1 MLLFCSAYDGH
12 LLDLFAYGLTL
23 QGKNHIRFPLEET
36 NVLFPTR
43 TAFAVLQANE
53 LLFHLSAA
61 VGTDLVAFT
70 HGIFLYKTTC
80 PGCLDLLEAVCT
92 TALSIGQFN
101 QPSILHTG
109 Y

>member
-12 LLDLFAYGLTL
+12 LLDLFAYELTL
-23 QGKNHIRFPLEET
+23 QGINHIRFPLAET
-36 NVLFPTR
+36 NVLYSAR

-70 HGIFLYKTTC
+70 HGIFLYKATC
-80 PGCLDLLEAVCT
+80 LVCLDLLEAVYT
-92 TALSIGQFN
+92 TTLSIGQLD
-101 QPSILHTG
+101 QPSLLHPG
-109 Y
+109 

>member
-12 LLDLFAYGLTL
+12 LLDLFAYELTL
-23 QGKNHIRFPLEET
+23 QGINHIRFPLEET

-61 VGTDLVAFT
+61 AWTNFVAIA
-70 HGIFLYKTTC
+70 HSWFLQACYCFVKY
-80 PGCLDLLEAVCT
+80 
-92 TALSIGQFN
+92 F
-101 QPSILHTG
+101 
-109 Y
+109 

>member
-23 QGKNHIRFPLEET
+23 QGINHIRFPLEET

-61 VGTDLVAFT
+61 VGTDLVAFA
-70 HGIFLYKTTC
+70 HGIFLYETTS
-80 PGCLDLLEAVCT
+80 PGCLDLLEAICT
-92 TALSIGQFN
+92 TTFSIGKLD
-101 QPSILHTG
+101 QPSILHPG

>member
-23 QGKNHIRFPLEET
+23 QGRNHIRFTLEET
-36 NVLFPTR
+36 NALFPAR

-70 HGIFLYKTTC
+70 HGIFLYKATC
-80 PGCLDLLEAVCT
+80 PGCLYLLEAVCAT
-92 TALSIGQFN
+92 TLSIGKLDQS
-101 QPSILHTG
+101 SILHSG

>member
-23 QGKNHIRFPLEET
+23 QGINHIRFPLEET
-36 NVLFPTR
+36 NVLFPTC

-70 HGIFLYKTTC
+70 HGIFLYKATC
-80 PGCLDLLEAVCT
+80 LVCLDLLEAVYT
-92 TALSIGQFN
+92 TTLSIGQLD
-101 QPSILHTG
+101 QPSLLHPG
-109 Y
+109 

>member
-12 LLDLFAYGLTL
+12 LLDLFAYERTL
-23 QGKNHIRFPLEET
+23 QGINHIRFPLEET

-70 HGIFLYKTTC
+70 HGIFLYKATC
-80 PGCLDLLEAVCT
+80 LVCLDLLEAVYT
-92 TALSIGQFN
+92 TTLSIGQLD
-101 QPSILHTG
+101 QPSLLHPG
-109 Y
+109 

>member
-12 LLDLFAYGLTL
+12 LLDLFAYELTL
-23 QGKNHIRFPLEET
+23 QGINHIRFPLEET

-70 HGIFLYKTTC
+70 HGIFLYKATC
-80 PGCLDLLEAVCT
+80 LVCLDLLEAVYT
-92 TALSIGQFN
+92 TTLSIGQLD
-101 QPSILHTG
+101 QPSLLHPG
-109 Y
+109 